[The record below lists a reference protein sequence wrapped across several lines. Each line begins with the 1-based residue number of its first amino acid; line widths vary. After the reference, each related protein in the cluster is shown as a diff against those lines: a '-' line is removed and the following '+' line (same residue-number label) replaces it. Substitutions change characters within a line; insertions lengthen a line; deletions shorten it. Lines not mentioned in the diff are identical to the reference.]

1 MRCVH
6 SLVFTCGLILLPMP
20 SKLPS
25 PRATY
30 LVNTSHV
37 LSETCRIVEAA
48 AADSATVSL
57 LSSVLPL
64 VCSQLPLVYEPLCAH
79 AALELGLLVTQHMIL
94 ESCLEAE
101 TLPTDF
107 AIMSNTSR
115 VFRALVFLVL
125 MRSLECHGA
134 YVTLIGINALM
145 LSLIK
150 DKDIID

>member
-1 MRCVH
+1 M
-6 SLVFTCGLILLPMP
+6 FTRGLFLLAPRP
-20 SKLPS
+20 SKFPS

-37 LSETCRIVEAA
+37 LSETCRSVEAA

-64 VCSQLPLVYEPLCAH
+64 VCSQLPLIYEPLCAH

-94 ESCLEAE
+94 VRRLEAE
-101 TLPTDF
+101 ALPTDF
-107 AIMSNTSR
+107 AIMRNTSR

-125 MRSLECHGA
+125 MRSLEGHGA
-134 YVTLIGINALM
+134 DVTLVGTNALM
-145 LSLIK
+145 LSLVW
-150 DKDIID
+150 DKHVID